1 MRVLNLPVADLVM
14 LAIAVSVGIPLIVAD
29 VREHRLPNRLTGGAA
44 LALIAVAVV
53 DGIAG
58 PGRSR
63 WLPMVLTAAGMA
75 AAGYL
80 LAVVSPSGVGLGDV
94 KLLGVIGLA
103 LGHLNP
109 QTLVVWLLAL
119 ALASAAW
126 LLLASRFDRMA
137 DRSVPWRKRHIAFGP
152 PMIVA
157 WWLVYA
163 AVVLAGAPPR

>member
-1 MRVLNLPVADLVM
+1 MSLLGLPLADLVM
-14 LAIAVSVGIPLIVAD
+14 LLIALIAGIPLIVAD
-29 VREHRLPNRLTGGAA
+29 VREHRLPDRLTGAAA
-44 LALIAVAVV
+44 LGLSAVALI
-53 DGIAG
+53 DGLA
-58 PGRSR
+58 RSDLSR

-80 LAVVSPSGVGLGDV
+80 LAVISPSGFGLGDV

-109 QTLVVWLLAL
+109 QTVVIWLLAL
-119 ALASAAW
+119 ALASAVW
-126 LLLASRFDRMA
+126 LLLAPRLDQAA

-157 WWLVYA
+157 WWLVYT
-163 AVVLAGAPPR
+163 VLMLAGGAAR